1 MMKSGTGF
9 CFNSILNLK
18 LLLEVI
24 HFFRLFSLLLTMDG
38 MACQILEQGFGVDF
52 SLEFPV
58 DLDFWLLTDH
68 QAAG

>member
-1 MMKSGTGF
+1 
-9 CFNSILNLK
+9 
-18 LLLEVI
+18 
-24 HFFRLFSLLLTMDG
+24 MDG